1 MVRKYFFGKLTPELR
16 KRRDREIISNQRII
30 DREMSYPKDLRNQ
43 KLITDMRKNIKR
55 ISKMK

>member
-1 MVRKYFFGKLTPELR
+1 MARKYFTGKLTPELR

-30 DREMSYPKDLRNQ
+30 KREMSYPKNLRNQ
-43 KLITDMRKNIKR
+43 KLIDMMRKNINR